1 MQAIRSACERF
12 LKSEDGPTT
21 VEYAVM
27 VAFIISVCVVAISAI
42 GINTNAIFEDARDML
57 T

>member
-42 GINTNAIFEDARDML
+42 GTNTNAIFEDARDML